1 MKPGAQFQRGKR
13 AEEKMP
19 MWFIMPRKQWGNQ
32 RWLCALK
39 RALCTYSWPL
49 KSGLAHNTESNWS
62 LCLWQPGIS
71 SPVPGCFPEHSFLGF
86 TWSLSHSPTYFL
98 QHPPH
103 PQFQALPFILKL
115 FHLWL
120 HFLILVLVYSLLSV
134 GIYPFLAHN
143 CFCVCL
149 SIHGKF
155 SEYKYFYVVIYL

>member
-1 MKPGAQFQRGKR
+1 MS
-13 AEEKMP
+13 
-19 MWFIMPRKQWGNQ
+19 RKQRENQ
-32 RWLCALK
+32 RWLRALK

-49 KSGLAHNTESNWS
+49 KIGLAHREQ
-62 LCLWQPGIS
+62 LKPLWQPGIS
-71 SPVPGCFPEHSFLGF
+71 SPVSGCFPEHSFLVF

-115 FHLWL
+115 FHLHL

-143 CFCVCL
+143 CICVCL

-155 SEYKYFYVVIYL
+155 SAYKYFYVVVYL